1 MDETWVD
8 TNHTASHQWTS
19 SNPSNNRKLP
29 LGKGQRFVVLHAGCE
44 KGCLPGSDLVFKSI
58 STDERENHIEMNAN
72 IFEKWRKY
80 QLLPV
85 SYRNLPHSKPSPG
98 MFTIPLGIFAI

>member
-1 MDETWVD
+1 M
-8 TNHTASHQWTS
+8 
-19 SNPSNNRKLP
+19 
-29 LGKGQRFVVLHAGCE
+29 LHAGCE
-44 KGCLPGSDLVFKSI
+44 KGFLPGSDLVFKSI

-85 SYRNLPHSKPSPG
+85 SYSKPS
-98 MFTIPLGIFAI
+98 A